1 MRTYN
6 RIAKVVIILVVVCLV
21 MQYAITTAFA
31 EIKIPDATAGFYVND
46 FADVFTDAQ
55 EEEMLL
61 RAEALASKP
70 EGVQVVITTVK
81 TLDGATVEDYATSMY
96 NKYQI
101 GREDRGVLILLSTGE
116 RKIRVEVGYG
126 LESYLTD
133 SKSGK
138 FLDSIMDYLRNNKF
152 DIGLLKLQE
161 ALVVDLD
168 NHYESLRKPAET
180 PRPTVQVTV
189 APAAKPVSK
198 TATQTETR
206 NAASSV
212 SEETGSDKDR
222 GHKMVVITLS
232 STVILIFL
240 FSAFIIYYLS
250 KGSKIKIGRL
260 QDKLQDEKEK
270 HSNEERRLKKD
281 CDALIYQKEEELSRM
296 RQNSSD
302 ESTQH
307 YREMERLR
315 DNHRD
320 EISKLKR
327 QNSEEVDRREEVES
341 KFAALQ
347 RRYKYALK
355 CYPTLDSDIDSY
367 IQKETDERNR
377 RIAADYDKK
386 YKNLLDVQ
394 ASSEIDFSAFD
405 RAISEYERLDSEQKK
420 YVTTSV
426 EELRKISRASRDLLN
441 RKKAGEFSELARKAC
456 DGVREGTESN
466 LPKFEGIMKTYGSMS
481 GQEKHYVDSA
491 VLSVLNSLIVQGKNA
506 RDERLAKEEAERR
519 RIEAERRRQE
529 EERRRKEEEE
539 RRRKEEEER
548 KRREEEE
555 RKRREEERR
564 RREREEEEHRERM
577 MRMSSS
583 SSSFGGSSHSHFGG
597 GFGGHSGGGGASRGF

>member
-6 RIAKVVIILVVVCLV
+6 RIYKVMTALLAVCVI
-21 MQYAITTAFA
+21 MQCGIIAFA
-31 EIKIPDATAGFYVND
+31 EIKIPDATSCFYVND

-456 DGVREGTESN
+456 DGVSQGTEEN
-466 LPKFEGIMKTYGSMS
+466 LSKFEGIMKTYGSMS
-481 GQEKHYVDSA
+481 GQQKEYVDAA
-491 VLSVLNSLIVQGKNA
+491 VIAILNRLITQGKNV

-539 RRRKEEEER
+539 RKRREEEER

-564 RREREEEEHRERM
+564 RREREEEEHRARM
-577 MRMSSS
+577 RRMSSS

>member
-6 RIAKVVIILVVVCLV
+6 RIYKVMTALLAVCVI
-21 MQYAITTAFA
+21 MQCGIIAFA
-31 EIKIPDATAGFYVND
+31 EIKIPDATACFYVND

-180 PRPTVQVTV
+180 LQPTAQVTV
-189 APAAKPVSK
+189 APAVKPVSK

-212 SEETGSDKDR
+212 SEEGSSNKDR
-222 GHKMVVITLS
+222 EHKMVVIALS

-240 FSAFIIYYLS
+240 FSAFIICYLV
-250 KGSKIKIGRL
+250 KGYRAKISRL

-281 CDALIYQKEEELSRM
+281 RDSLIYQKEEELSRM
-296 RQNSSD
+296 RQNSSN
-302 ESTQH
+302 ESMQH

-315 DNHRD
+315 DNHSD

-327 QNSEEVDRREEVES
+327 QNGEEVNRRAEVES

-347 RRYKYALK
+347 RRYEYALK

-367 IQKETDERNR
+367 IKKETDERNR

-386 YKNLLDVQ
+386 YNNLLDVQ
-394 ASSEIDFSAFD
+394 ASSEIDFAAFD

-420 YVTTSV
+420 YVTISIEV
-426 EELRKISRASRDLLN
+426 LRKICKASRELLN
-441 RKKAGEFSELARKAC
+441 RKKASEFSELARKAC
-456 DGVREGTESN
+456 DGVSQGTEEN
-466 LPKFEGIMKTYGSMS
+466 LSKFEGIMKTYGNMS
-481 GQEKHYVDSA
+481 GQQKEFVDA
-491 VLSVLNSLIVQGKNA
+491 AIMATLSRFITQGKNA

-519 RIEAERRRQE
+519 RQE
-529 EERRRKEEEE
+529 EERRRREEEE
-539 RRRKEEEER
+539 RRRREEEER
-548 KRREEEE
+548 RRREEEE
-555 RKRREEERR
+555 RKRREREEEERR
-564 RREREEEEHRERM
+564 RREREEEEHRARM
-577 MRMSSS
+577 RRMSSS
-583 SSSFGGSSHSHFGG
+583 SSSSFGSSHTHFGG